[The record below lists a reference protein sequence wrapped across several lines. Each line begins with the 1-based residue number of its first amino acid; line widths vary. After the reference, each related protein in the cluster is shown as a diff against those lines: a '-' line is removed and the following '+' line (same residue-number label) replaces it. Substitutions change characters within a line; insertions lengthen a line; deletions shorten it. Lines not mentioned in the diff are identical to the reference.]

1 MSALPCRSNL
11 CLFDILN
18 GLAIK
23 LDDVVTTP
31 NLEGDLELSIELF
44 VHRHFRAM
52 FFTYIFA
59 EVDDAGCEIYVP
71 APLQLIYGFDALP
84 GCDGDYNKQAE
95 VMTHTSVVQ
104 LLSLAVL

>member
-1 MSALPCRSNL
+1 MSALPCRPDK

-52 FFTYIFA
+52 FLTYIFA

-71 APLQLIYGFDALP
+71 APLQLTYGFAALP

-95 VMTHTSVVQ
+95 VMTHTSVV
-104 LLSLAVL
+104 